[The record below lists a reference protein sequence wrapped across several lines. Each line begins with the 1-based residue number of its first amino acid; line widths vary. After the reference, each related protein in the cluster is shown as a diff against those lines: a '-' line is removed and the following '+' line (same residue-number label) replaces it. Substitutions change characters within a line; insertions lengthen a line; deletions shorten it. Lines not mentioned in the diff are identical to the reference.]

1 MGTEQKN
8 VTSIEDLK
16 KYAQGAVVELSPF
29 SESFPFV
36 CRLKRPHI
44 LELVENGN
52 ITNDLL
58 PVAVKLFTAEE
69 EKTEENKSAEEMLEH
84 SINRNKILIEV
95 AKASLVQPTYEE
107 IKKAGLELTPEQL
120 IDIYNYVNTGVEQ
133 LKFFRSNE

>member
-1 MGTEQKN
+1 METGQKN
-8 VTSIEDLK
+8 ITSLHDLE

-44 LELVENGN
+44 LDLVENGN
-52 ITNDLL
+52 ITNELL

-69 EKTEENKSAEEMLEH
+69 EKTEDNKSAEKMLEY

-107 IKKAGLELTPEQL
+107 IKKAGMELTPEQL
-120 IDIYNYVNTGVEQ
+120 IEIYNYVNTGVEQ
-133 LKFFRSNE
+133 LKFFRTDE